1 MLRFILGAAGAV
13 AAGALLLAP
22 AERAAA
28 QVTADEHGVSVGSPH
43 ETSAETTD
51 QQANRANQQLERTN
65 QQEYQSQNQP
75 QSDSAA
81 GQRSD
86 RQQSNPNREWN
97 DREGSRR
104 GDRDWRS
111 DIRFGD
117 RTAEGLTISRVNE
130 GSHYYHSG
138 LRDGDII
145 VSYNGRPLQS
155 EEEFGRWANE
165 RSRERVPVI
174 VLRDGQRETVY
185 IQYQGQGRSRSDRDQ
200 ERSYVDNAGS
210 MQSQAYLGVRFEMR
224 LRNGAVISA
233 IVPDSPADHAGLEAG
248 DEIVAINGRQVSSPR
263 EVTRAVASMQPGD
276 KIDIEFARRA
286 EQQTQ
291 AVLEEHP
298 RNVASADYQEGDR
311 NWQDRNIEQSS
322 YDDPSTIGATN
333 ENRSSDQVRERAGER
348 RGGGLLQ
355 RLRN

>member
-185 IQYQGQGRSRSDRDQ
+185 IQYQGQGQSRSDRDQ

-248 DEIVAINGRQVSSPR
+248 DE
-263 EVTRAVASMQPGD
+263 
-276 KIDIEFARRA
+276 IDIEFARRA